1 MIVSRNKVLLFAVV
15 LVCVLAAAVV
25 YGYVRMNG
33 TPSNEQRI
41 TYKDPQLTEEQK
53 KVFLDKIAKSEA
65 ELTEFSSESKKE
77 DVYQRYL
84 AIASNYVPLGEFA
97 KAQAWYL
104 KAGKLLP
111 QYPLP
116 WYAVAVVE
124 SDMRE
129 YSSAEMHID
138 KAIALDPANPEYWRF
153 KIDLKKSLGA
163 DAETMEALFAE
174 AQKSTSDHV
183 DILTVHAKYLGDQ
196 DNIVPAVKLWRAA
209 IEKNPEARASYEAEI
224 KKLQQKVQ

>member
-1 MIVSRNKVLLFAVV
+1 MTVSRNKVLLFAVL
-15 LVCVLAAAVV
+15 LVCVLAVVAV

-33 TPSNEQRI
+33 GFENQHRI
-41 TYKDPQLTEEQK
+41 SYKDPQLTEEQK

-77 DVYQRYL
+77 DAYQRYL

-97 KAQAWYL
+97 KAQTWYL
-104 KAGKLLP
+104 KAAKLLP

-116 WYAVAVVE
+116 WYAVAAIE

-129 YSSAEMHID
+129 YSSAETHID
-138 KAIALDPANPEYWRF
+138 KAISLDPANPEYWRF
-153 KIDLKKSLGA
+153 KIDLKKATGATAEQMTSLF
-163 DAETMEALFAE
+163 EEAL
-174 AQKSTSDHV
+174 SNTSDHP
-183 DILTVHAKYLGDQ
+183 DILSVYAKFLGDK
-196 DNIVPAVKLWRAA
+196 DDIVPAVKLWRAA
-209 IEKNPEARASYEAEI
+209 IEKNPEAAATYEAEI